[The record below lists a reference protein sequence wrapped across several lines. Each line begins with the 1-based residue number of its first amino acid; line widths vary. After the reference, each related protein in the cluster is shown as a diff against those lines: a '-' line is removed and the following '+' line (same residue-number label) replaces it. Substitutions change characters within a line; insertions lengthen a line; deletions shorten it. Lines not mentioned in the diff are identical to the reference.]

1 VEDDRMVAYEYYWR
15 NDMRGYELLGVLP
28 ERRKDLDRVTPK
40 SIIGLGKKFWGDNVD
55 MDNILFIRISIDEMT
70 GEIFRPK
77 PPLGFDFE
85 RSESKI
91 ERQGAS
97 TETTSLR
104 P

>member
-1 VEDDRMVAYEYYWR
+1 MIAYEYYCR

-28 ERRKDLDRVTPK
+28 ERRKDIDRVTTK
-40 SIIGLGKKFWGDNVD
+40 SIIGFGKKFWGDNVD
-55 MDNILFIRISIDEMT
+55 MNNILFIRISIDEMT
-70 GEIFRPK
+70 GEISRPK

-91 ERQGAS
+91 ERQGAR
-97 TETTSLR
+97 TEATFLH

>member
-1 VEDDRMVAYEYYWR
+1 MIAYEYYCR
-15 NDMRGYELLGVLP
+15 NDMKGYELLGVLP
-28 ERRKDLDRVTPK
+28 ERRKDIDRVTPK

-55 MDNILFIRISIDEMT
+55 MDNILFIRISIDKMT
-70 GEIFRPK
+70 GEISRPK

-91 ERQGAS
+91 DGQG
-97 TETTSLR
+97 TRTGTTFLR